1 MSNILFSHRKAS
13 LVGYLGPAGSSGRR
27 VTEFMTFPLHAN
39 APDID
44 TLPTLFTVN
53 GMCFHAIHGS
63 VSALNAKPSISV
75 SKEAHFP
82 GRKRKVYVEFYLD
95 VSDSLRVDSI
105 GREYT
110 CILAMLDPAGNTVY
124 ATSPDVA
131 LGEPLAGQPVLDD
144 VYHVSQKSAFGFS
157 YALMVMRSTYWQYVL
172 AWMRDL
178 IVVLVLT
185 AAIVAGTV
193 TLLYRL
199 IYKPIRLFAEE
210 VETICDGDLTPS
222 SQSFG
227 MREFDE
233 LFTKIEEMKRA
244 ITLSLAGVYPADGC
258 HHPDRPR
265 ESGPAQAVQSDEQQI
280 AQRGQGVHRHGT
292 HDVRVSL
299 PAALFR
305 DWRTTGRGQ
314 GLTNQQTSTKGLI
327 PCSRRWKAASS
338 TALTTSR

>member
-1 MSNILFSHRKAS
+1 M
-13 LVGYLGPAGSSGRR
+13 
-27 VTEFMTFPLHAN
+27 
-39 APDID
+39 
-44 TLPTLFTVN
+44 
-53 GMCFHAIHGS
+53 
-63 VSALNAKPSISV
+63 

-172 AWMRDL
+172 AWRRDL

-199 IYKPIRLFAEE
+199 IYKPIRLFAEA

-227 MREFDE
+227 IREFDE
-233 LFTKIEEMKRA
+233 LFTKVEEMKRA
-244 ITLSLAGVYPADGC
+244 ITLSLAGVYPADGR
-258 HHPDRPR
+258 HHPDRPH
-265 ESGPAQAVQSDEQQI
+265 ESGPAQAVQSDEKQI
-280 AQRGQGVHRHGT
+280 AQRGQGIHRHGT

-314 GLTNQQTSTKGLI
+314 GLTNRQTSTKGLI